1 MKLLIYI
8 PTYNRNKL
16 LYKQIDIISQE
27 PELNSGFA
35 SLIINDNK
43 SFEQINISR
52 YQSKNIFFNE
62 NISNIGGN
70 ANISLGFLLSKNYD
84 YLWILS
90 DNDTIKK
97 GSLSIIK
104 KEILSD
110 FKFDLL
116 VFDANHKEKSDYLI
130 KSNESFDLLNTGA
143 LDLISNTIY
152 STKSISNFIESAF
165 YFHNSSFP
173 HLAIILS
180 KLKNDKSI
188 KVRAIQRGLIHDFEK
203 NLIHDYEKKDTSM
216 FNGYGFAIAGYP
228 LLLHLMEDKIAEKY
242 AISWTKKWGVSFFYN
257 YKNFPLNS
265 AASFGVLKNIKSFK
279 LKYLLI
285 TRYLYACAYRKHI
298 KLLKII
304 FPKKLLT
311 QFSKIA
317 GIYFGKVH

>member
-16 LYKQIDIISQE
+16 LYRQIDIISQE
-27 PELNSGFA
+27 PELISGFA
-35 SLIINDNK
+35 SLMINDNRSCEK
-43 SFEQINISR
+43 INIFK
-52 YQSKNIFFNE
+52 YCSKNIFLNE

-104 KEILSD
+104 NEILSD

-116 VFDANHKEKSDYLI
+116 VFDQNKKEKSDYLI
-130 KSNESFDLLNTGA
+130 KSNENFDLLNTGV

-152 STKSISNFIESAF
+152 STKSISNFIEAAF

-180 KLKNDKSI
+180 KLKNDKLI
-188 KVRAIQRGLIHDFEK
+188 KVRTIQRSLIHDYEK
-203 NLIHDYEKKDTSM
+203 NLAHDYEKKDTSM
-216 FNGYGFAIAGYP
+216 FNGYGFAIAGNP
-228 LLLHLMEDKIAEKY
+228 ILLHLMEEKIAEKY
-242 AISWTKKWGVSFFYN
+242 AISWTKKWGVSFFYH
-257 YKNFPLNS
+257 YDDFPLNS
-265 AASFGVLKNIKSFK
+265 AASLYMLKNLKSLK

-285 TRYLYACAYRKHI
+285 TKYFYAYAYRKLI
-298 KLLKII
+298 NLLKII
-304 FPKKLLT
+304 FPKKLLAY
-311 QFSKIA
+311 FSKVA
-317 GIYFGKVH
+317 GIYIGKVH